1 MHTGFISFC
10 DRVCNNIKSLDTKDV
25 VLADLEARFGVQILQ
40 RHWHRLDEKG
50 EAHVQRVPHMAC
62 LRSNGNPYY
71 FYITRY
77 EDIPIIFYVDKKV
90 QPGYQKPRMILGR
103 GKWSEELADGTL
115 LDGEMV
121 KDTNGKWLFLIN
133 DIIGYKGKHL
143 GNQHLPERLKL
154 MSHILDSMYTADDT
168 LDVCRYEVK
177 HYVNSGKEDTDA
189 LIELSKQLQYTNR
202 GVYYWPYSLKYKPKL
217 HNFDESLIKAVHVK
231 VKDNPEFRATQTS
244 VVTPPA
250 TSTLNAAPAPDSPT
264 PPSRSPTLPRPPSPH
279 AQAQAQDP
287 MTDRMTLWLRKTEFP
302 DVYDLYPTDNGVH
315 HGNKLGIAY
324 VKTLEDSRALHEV
337 FKTTTVAMYIPFA
350 CVRDKNNKWRP
361 VITH

>member
-50 EAHVQRVPHMAC
+50 EAHVQRVPHLAC

-115 LDGEMV
+115 LDGEMI
-121 KDTNGKWLFLIN
+121 KDNNGKWLFLIN

-143 GNQHLPERLKL
+143 SSQYLPERLKL
-154 MSHILDSMYTADDT
+154 ISQILQTMYTADAT

-177 HYVNSGKEDTDA
+177 HYVNSSKEDTHA
-189 LIELSKQLQYTNR
+189 LVEMSKDLNYTNR

-231 VKDNPEFRATQTS
+231 VKDNPEFRATQPS
-244 VVTPPA
+244 SAPVVPV
-250 TSTLNAAPAPDSPT
+250 
-264 PPSRSPTLPRPPSPH
+264 SRSPAATRPPSP
-279 AQAQAQDP
+279 QAP
-287 MTDRMTLWLRKTEFP
+287 VLVPTSDRMTLWLRKTEFP
-302 DVYDLYPTDNGVH
+302 DVYDLYPTDNGMQ
-315 HGNKLGIAY
+315 HGNKIGIAY
-324 VKTLEDSRALHEV
+324 VRTLEDSRALHEV
-337 FKTTTVAMYIPFA
+337 FKTTTVAMYVPFV
-350 CVRDKNNKWRP
+350 CVRDKNDKWRP
-361 VITH
+361 MVH